1 MSKYKTIIA
10 IDPDA
15 TQSGVAEVK
24 TETGEIAVYKLGMA
38 ELLRYLKIKATDYNI
53 IDRETKVIIEA
64 GWLNESNWHI
74 LSRYMTAR
82 KAAAIGRSVG
92 MNHQTGMIIEQIC
105 KDYFGL
111 PTELQRP
118 LKKCWK
124 GKDGK
129 ITQQEMQQLT
139 EHPKLPRM
147 NQDQR
152 DALLIAWVHTG
163 LPMRMKVPP
172 RTK

>member
-1 MSKYKTIIA
+1 MINYDRIIA

-15 TQSGVAEVK
+15 RESGVAELEIK
-24 TETGEIAVYKLGMA
+24 TKEINVYKMDAAQLMH
-38 ELLRYLKIKATDYNI
+38 YLTVWK
-53 IDRETKVIIEA
+53 TKDWEGSEKCKVVVEA

-74 LSRYMTAR
+74 TGKYMSAK

-92 MNHQTGMIIEQIC
+92 MNHQTGMLIEQIS
-105 KDYFGL
+105 KDFMGL
-111 PTELQRP
+111 PTELQKP
-118 LKKCWK
+118 LKKCWR

-129 ITQQEMQQLT
+129 ITQEEILEVT
-139 EHPKLPRM
+139 GKEKLPRM

-152 DALLIAWVHTG
+152 DALLIAWVHAG
-163 LPMRMKVPP
+163 LPMKIRAPP

>member
-1 MSKYKTIIA
+1 MSKNKTIIA

-15 TQSGVAEVK
+15 TQSGVAEVNTK
-24 TETGEIAVYKLGMA
+24 TGEIAVYKFGMA
-38 ELLRYLKIKATDYNI
+38 ELLQYLKLKANDYNI
-53 IDRETKVIIEA
+53 IGRETKVIIEA

-74 LSRYMTAR
+74 TGKYMSAK

-92 MNHQTGMIIEQIC
+92 MNHQTGMLIEQIS
-105 KDYFGL
+105 KDFMGL
-111 PTELQRP
+111 PTELQKP

-129 ITQQEMQQLT
+129 ITQEEILEVT
-139 EHPKLPRM
+139 GKEKLPRM

-152 DALLIAWVHTG
+152 DALLIAWVHAG
-163 LPMRMKVPP
+163 LPMKIRVPP
-172 RTK
+172 STK

>member
-15 TQSGVAEVK
+15 TQSGVAEVAV
-24 TETGEIAVYKLGMA
+24 ETGEIAVYKFGMA
-38 ELLRYLKIKATDYNI
+38 DLMRYLHNKDDRTKI
-53 IDRETKVIIEA
+53 VIEA
-64 GWLNESNWHI
+64 GWMNESNWHV
-74 LSRYMTAR
+74 LGRYMTAR

-92 MNHQTGMIIEQIC
+92 MNHQTGMMIEQIC

-118 LKKCWK
+118 FKKCWK

-129 ITQQEMQQLT
+129 ITQEEMQEVT
-139 EHPKLPRM
+139 GHPKLPRM

-152 DALLIAWVHTG
+152 DALLIAWVHAG

-172 RTK
+172 RIR